1 MRLLAIASSV
11 VRLRQS
17 RRPIVSAT
25 FLAIL
30 LTMALGTPRTAI
42 SQDTVPMGSPMVL
55 LHSET
60 NRVLVDISVT
70 NKGQPVRRI
79 EKGRFHIRSE
89 EHTSE
94 LQSRQ
99 YLV

>member
-1 MRLLAIASSV
+1 MRLPSIASSV

-25 FLAIL
+25 FLAV